1 MLIALLTYWK
11 SQTRKEKLFITV
23 IFLALIYGSYVN
35 VQKVYYKQQY
45 YKELEG
51 KYNRIKDS
59 LGSIN
64 KQTTETI
71 DKGVKNAIKTK
82 SRTKKINDKLKQDEA
97 SIDSTDI
104 STDRRNK
111 FLAGYDNY

>member
-1 MLIALLTYWK
+1 MLSALLAYWNT
-11 SQTRKEKLFITV
+11 QTRKEKLFITV
-23 IFLALIYGSYVN
+23 IFLALIYGAYWKLQN
-35 VQKVYYKQQY
+35 DNYRNKY

-51 KYNRIKDS
+51 KYNRIIDS
-59 LGSIN
+59 IGSIN

-97 SIDSTDI
+97 SIDSTDV
-104 STDRRNK
+104 SSDRRTK